1 MTAKFDRLDL
11 WTLRQFLTRVVTRGH
26 KEEDQLID
34 LVIKIDQELEGTTH
48 DTIRQTGTRTDA

>member
-1 MTAKFDRLDL
+1 MMAKFDRLDL

-26 KEEDQLID
+26 TEEDQLIN
-34 LVIKIDQELEGTTH
+34 LVTKIDQQLEGTTH

>member
-11 WTLRQFLTRVVTRGH
+11 WTLRHFLTRVVTRGH
-26 KEEDQLID
+26 TEEDQLIN
-34 LVIKIDQELEGTTH
+34 LVTKIDQELEGTTH

>member
-11 WTLRQFLTRVVTRGH
+11 WTLRHFLTRVVTRGH
-26 KEEDQLID
+26 TEEDQLID
-34 LVIKIDQELEGTTH
+34 IVTKIDQELEGTTH

>member
-11 WTLRQFLTRVVTRGH
+11 CTLRHFLTRVVTRGH
-26 KEEDQLID
+26 TEEDQLIN
-34 LVIKIDQELEGTTH
+34 LVIKIDQQLEGTTH